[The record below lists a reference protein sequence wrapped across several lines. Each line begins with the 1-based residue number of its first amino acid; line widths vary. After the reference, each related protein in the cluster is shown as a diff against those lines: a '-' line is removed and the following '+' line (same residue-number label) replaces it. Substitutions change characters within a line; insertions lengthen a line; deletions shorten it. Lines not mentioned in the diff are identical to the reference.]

1 MVISSDIVL
10 KGSVWR
16 RAVDIYKPFFKERTQ
31 YDVFLVSTAIGVMY
45 DRRKSTVDD
54 KTDTDPVNIP
64 RTVFNSRSTPF
75 EHLLKSAILTTETET
90 LDDEKRLR
98 IAFSGEDDFNVIQ
111 FLIEFANFGVEKL
124 IELQGVNDLEIMENV
139 KNFLVNTVE
148 DSNYE
153 INEISPDIIAETVAE
168 YSAT

>member
-16 RAVDIYKPFFKERTQ
+16 QAVDIYKPFFSERPN
-31 YDVFLVSTAIGVMY
+31 YDVFLFSTAIGVMY
-45 DRRKSTVDD
+45 DKRKESVDD
-54 KTDTDPVNIP
+54 KTDAEIQIP
-64 RTVFNSRSTPF
+64 RTVFNSRTTPF
-75 EHLLKSAILTTETET
+75 KHLMQSAILTTETET

-98 IAFSGEDDFNVIQ
+98 IAFSEEEDFNAIQ

-124 IELQGVNDLEIMENV
+124 IELQGVNDLEIMENI

-153 INEISPDIIAETVAE
+153 IHEISPEIIAETVAE